1 MNILDEI
8 ATEIANNR
16 LIPFAGAGVSYSQLH
31 VNWNDICAKMNDITG
46 YKGSDN
52 LEAAQL
58 LVDKIGKKDF
68 CDFLK
73 GYFYKR
79 EFDDIHGENHLF
91 LMGLNYSKYYT
102 TNQDNLF
109 ELCFEK
115 YKRELQIIA
124 NIDDFEKYNPKYQ
137 ALIKFHGNL
146 DNPETVV
153 FCQKDY
159 DNRMPNKEIS
169 DLNPLDTQLL
179 ADTIAKGIIF
189 IGYSFKDPNIKL
201 IFEHIGKI
209 TKNHKHNFYLIEY
222 DPDPA
227 FEDYLKD
234 FNIIAVNPLT
244 LYPDMDQNAAY
255 SKVLQEILTLAYKK
269 QIAFFNQ
276 NLFNDTT
283 IIPIRTNF
291 EINCFKEYITDAS
304 IGIEKKIDQFRQI
317 FDSAIIPNDCGP
329 VYYEIIKNLI
339 ACSSRENIILIER
352 GLRNAKVFNL
362 DSLIKCY
369 TEYFKQLNKIQLTEN
384 DVQEK
389 ISLISVHIR
398 GYDKINHFE
407 FLPIANA
414 LNEIIEAKES
424 PDCLLSYLEILHL
437 SKDFI
442 DEINDEDLRSF
453 INDSLSKAYNYSSK
467 FSNPLNQRGWLKMKS
482 FNDILSELTSSL
494 PKPADFR

>member
-1 MNILDEI
+1 MKLLEEI

-31 VNWNDICAKMNDITG
+31 VNWDDICEKMNDITG

-52 LEAAQL
+52 LEAAQA
-58 LVDKIGKKDF
+58 LVDKSGKEVF
-68 CDFLK
+68 CDFLR
-73 GYFYKR
+73 GYFYKN

-109 ELCFEK
+109 ELCFKK

-124 NIDDFEKYNPKYQ
+124 DIDDFEKYNPKHQ

-146 DNPETVV
+146 DKPETVV

-169 DLNPLDTQLL
+169 DLNPLDIQLL
-179 ADTIAKGIIF
+179 SDTIAKGIIF
-189 IGYSFKDPNIKL
+189 IGYSFKDPNIKQ
-201 IFEHIGKI
+201 IFEHIGEI
-209 TKNHKHNFYLIEY
+209 TKKHKHNFYLIEY
-222 DPDPA
+222 DPDPS
-227 FEDYLKD
+227 FEKYLKN

-244 LYPDMDQNAAY
+244 IFPHMDKNAAY

-269 QIAFFNQ
+269 QIDFFNK
-276 NLFNDTT
+276 NFFNDTT

-291 EINCFKEYITDAS
+291 EINCFKNFVIDPS
-304 IGIEKKIDQFRQI
+304 INIDTKIEQFRQI
-317 FDSAIIPNDCGP
+317 FDFAIIPDDCGP
-329 VYYEIIKNLI
+329 AYYEIFKNLI
-339 ACSSRENIILIER
+339 ICSSRQNITIIER
-352 GLRNAKVFNL
+352 GLRNTKVFNL

-384 DVQEK
+384 DVREK
-389 ISLISVHIR
+389 ISMISVNIR
-398 GYDKINHFE
+398 GYEKINHFE
-407 FLPIANA
+407 FFPIANA

-424 PDCLLSYLEILHL
+424 PDCLLSYLEVLHL

-442 DEINDEDLRSF
+442 EEINDEKLRMF
-453 INDSLSKAYNYSSK
+453 VTNSLAKAYNSSLK
-467 FSNPLNQRGWLKMKS
+467 YTNPLNHHGWLKMQS